1 MSADRRWQS
10 GSRWAR
16 ATALILAIMVLLAAC
31 AVPASSPALGTLT
44 AASPAAAAT
53 PATATTAETAMP
65 SPSGPAAQPPTVAP
79 GSTEPASTA
88 FPGSTEPASTPTP
101 AASSSPDPAASAPTP
116 GPGGWI
122 TVPGKQGLLGLAGNG
137 DVFVSVGRP
146 GGAPEIR
153 RLSPSGEILATTTW
167 DERATKFGAYR
178 WLVDPTDDSL
188 VGFQYDPGRVMRMS
202 LESGRVIKTLRIPD
216 RMTTPAID
224 GEGRIHLVCTL
235 FTSGE
240 CSDVGGPGAVV
251 VFDPSGK
258 RLTSRRLYTETD
270 CAFAA
275 PAFMARTTVGAI
287 RAVSTGFDRDGPCG
301 GSGIRAVDL
310 TPGLRLGSGYPIPY
324 ERGYIVAWLSDLDIR
339 DMAGAPD
346 GRTYLVE
353 TAKKNGHPVEYKVG
367 DLTLFRHRLREIG
380 PDGRVLRSWGYGGT
394 DPGVDDPIA
403 VELASD
409 GTIWVLDSDPVAR
422 SAYTRYLPPSP

>member
-1 MSADRRWQS
+1 MSADRRRQ
-10 GSRWAR
+10 GGRGWAR
-16 ATALILAIMVLLAAC
+16 ATALIPAIMVLLAAC
-31 AVPASSPALGTLT
+31 AVPASSPASGTLT

-53 PATATTAETAMP
+53 PAAATTAETAMP
-65 SPSGPAAQPPTVAP
+65 SPSGPAAQPAPTVAAEPVSTAAP
-79 GSTEPASTA
+79 GSA
-88 FPGSTEPASTPTP
+88 EPASTPTP
-101 AASSSPDPAASAPTP
+101 AASSSPGLAASAPTP

-153 RLSPSGEILATTTW
+153 RLSPSGEILASTVR
-167 DERATKFGAYR
+167 DERATKVAANL
-178 WLVDPTDDSL
+178 WLVDPTDDSV
-188 VGFQYDPGRVMRMS
+188 VGFHYDPGRVMRIS
-202 LESGRVIKTLRIPD
+202 PKSGRVIKTFRIPD
-216 RMTTPAID
+216 RMKTPAID

-235 FTSGE
+235 STAGE
-240 CSDVGGPGAVV
+240 CKDVGGPGAVV
-251 VFDPSGK
+251 VFDRSGK
-258 RLTSRRLYTETD
+258 RLTSRRLYTERD

-275 PAFMARTTVGAI
+275 PAFMTRTTVGGI
-287 RAVSTGFDRDGPCG
+287 RALSTGFDRDGPCG

-310 TPGLRLGSGYPIPY
+310 TASLRLGRGYPIPY
-324 ERGYIVAWLSDLDIR
+324 ERGYIVAWLSGLDIR
-339 DMAGAPD
+339 DMAGAPG

-353 TAKKNGHPVEYKVG
+353 VAKKNGRPVEYKVG
-367 DLTLFRHRLREIG
+367 DLTLWRHRLREIG
-380 PDGRVLRSWGYGGT
+380 PDGRVLRSWGHGGT
-394 DPGVDDPIA
+394 DPGVDNPIA